1 MKNKLLT
8 KKVLCSVLAASVF
21 GTCGA
26 VFAAET
32 TDNDLVIKEQI
43 RVNNSTGDITY
54 SDKDSLT
61 VIDVKDEM
69 YQGALQAENDK
80 TITISN
86 VGTVNIGTAENRLE
100 GAAIHAQSG
109 FVDIKAIDDV
119 NIYAGNN
126 GILGQYASEK
136 NAVNIEAGGNIT
148 IDSNAYAVMAA
159 TMTNGEGTATVNI
172 SAGDKVIINSAQYA
186 ISVYDQDGNK
196 PEWAG
201 KNAAKAVINGKNG
214 VVINSETSA
223 IYMNRSHSA
232 NDGILSI
239 TSEAGDV
246 VIESAQDAIIMKK
259 ADGLDG
265 SLLDADI
272 IGKNVSIAS
281 KNGLAV
287 KAQNGSLNVKADNIV
302 DYNGGVW
309 VQGDTV
315 LETEAETVNFI
326 GGDKDGI
333 VAIRKDGVDGNIGGH
348 VEVNATTI
356 NISTVN
362 EKSGAVW
369 IQSGTQIE
377 NAPEGSSSVSLTADN
392 INVSA
397 PKLGLVA
404 FSNGQLDVDGN
415 LVVNAE
421 NAIYTRGN
429 ATININTDGAHTTV
443 LNGDIV
449 FGTPNV
455 PGDPQNSGNLINSNV
470 NINFSGSESSF
481 NGSAYK
487 TYPNSG
493 ADDDYMID
501 HNDNNHYGNVT
512 DFNLTFDNGAAWNMT
527 NDSFV
532 NDVTLSNGG
541 VINVQENA
549 ERFNVDEAEMNN
561 GVINLQGDNQEVNVT
576 TLTGSNGTVSV
587 NSLNSTVNV
596 ATNNSTGLT
605 LSGSSNVTNTFDE
618 NNISKGMQDLA
629 NVMNIT
635 NGEKQITVTAAEGD
649 ILGEIT
655 ALTDENGDIVGG
667 SVKQGEN
674 VKNTGI
680 TELANVA
687 FMAWRAENDE
697 MHQRMGELRS
707 STGEAG
713 IWARM
718 KRGESESGDL
728 DITNQYNTYQ
738 LGYDEKVGESNWYLG
753 GAISR
758 TEGKSSFSNGSGENQ
773 STGFTVYGTYVG
785 DDGQYVDLSAKYARL
800 DNEFDVFDRAGME
813 VNGDYRNNGYAFSA
827 EYGKRI
833 EAGNDFWVEPQVQL
847 TYGHLSSANYTT
859 SNDVKAVQ
867 DAMDSFVGRV
877 GFAAGKDI
885 SAGNVYVKASYLYDF
900 DGDTSV
906 TMTKNGQ
913 SATYDQDL
921 GGGWFEFG
929 IGTNINLSETSH
941 LYFDV
946 ERAVGG
952 DIDTPWQ
959 WNAGVRFDF

>member
-21 GTCGA
+21 GTCGV

-43 RVNNSTGDITY
+43 RVNNSTGDKSYT
-54 SDKDSLT
+54 DKDSLT
-61 VIDVKDEM
+61 VIDVTDVM

-109 FVDIKAIDDV
+109 FIDIEAIDDV
-119 NIYAGNN
+119 NIYTGNN
-126 GILGQYASEK
+126 GILGQYASDNK
-136 NAVNIEAGGNIT
+136 NAVNIKAGGNIT
-148 IDSNAYAVMAA
+148 IDADAYAVMAA
-159 TMTNGEGTATVNI
+159 TMTNGEGTATVNL
-172 SAGDKVIINSAQYA
+172 SAGDKVIINSDQYA

-196 PEWAG
+196 PEWQG
-201 KNAAKAVINGKNG
+201 ENKAQAIISGKNG
-214 VVINSETSA
+214 VSINSETSA
-223 IYMNRSHSA
+223 IYMNRAHSA

-239 TSEAGDV
+239 TSESGDV
-246 VIESAQDAIIMKK
+246 VITSKDDTIIMKK

-272 IGKNVSIAS
+272 NGNNVSITS
-281 KNGLAV
+281 ENGLAV
-287 KAQNGSLNVKADNIV
+287 KALNGSLNVKADNNL

-309 VQGDTV
+309 AEGETV
-315 LETEAETVNFI
+315 FDAKAERVNFI

-333 VAIRKDGVDGNIGGH
+333 VAIRGGNVN
-348 VEVNATTI
+348 VEATNI
-356 NISTVN
+356 NISTEN
-362 EKSGAVW
+362 EESGAVW
-369 IQSGTQIE
+369 VQNSTQTAT
-377 NAPEGSSSVSLTADN
+377 APEGTASVTLKADN
-392 INVSA
+392 INVNA

-404 FSNGQLDVDGN
+404 FSNGQLNVDGN
-415 LVVNAE
+415 LTVNADH
-421 NAIYTRGN
+421 AIDTRGN
-429 ATININTDGAHTTV
+429 ATININTDGQHTTV

-449 FGTPNV
+449 FETPNT
-455 PGDPQNSGNLINSNV
+455 PDDPQNSGNLINSNV
-470 NINFSGSESSF
+470 NINFNGENSSF

-487 TYPNSG
+487 TYPASG
-493 ADDDYMID
+493 VEGDYMID

-532 NDVTLSNGG
+532 NNVNLSNGG

-549 ERFNVDEAEMNN
+549 ERFNADKADMNE
-561 GVINLQGDNQEVNVT
+561 GVINLQGENQEVNVT
-576 TLTGSNGTVSV
+576 TLTGDKANVIV

-596 ATNNSTGLT
+596 GTNNNTGLT
-605 LSGSSNVTNTFDE
+605 LTGSSEITNSFDSANVNA
-618 NNISKGMQDLA
+618 GMQDLA
-629 NVMNIT
+629 DVMNIT
-635 NGEKQITVTAAEGD
+635 SGNKDITVTAAEGD

-655 ALTDENGDIVGG
+655 AQTDKDGNVVAD
-667 SVKQGEN
+667 SVKQSEN
-674 VKNTGI
+674 VKNAGI
-680 TELANVA
+680 SELANVA

-738 LGYDEKVGESNWYLG
+738 LGYDEKVGDSNWYIG

-785 DDGQYVDLSAKYARL
+785 DNGEYVDLSAKYARL

-833 EAGNDFWVEPQVQL
+833 ATGNDFWVEPQVQL

-859 SNDVKAVQ
+859 SNDVKAAQ
-867 DAMDSFVGRV
+867 DAMNSVVGRV

-913 SATYDQDL
+913 SSTYDQDL

>member
-21 GTCGA
+21 GTCGV

-32 TDNDLVIKEQI
+32 TDNDLVITEQI
-43 RVNNSTGDITY
+43 RVNNSTGDKSYT
-54 SDKDSLT
+54 DKDSLT
-61 VIDVKDEM
+61 VIDVTDVM

-109 FVDIKAIDDV
+109 FIDIEAIDDV
-119 NIYAGNN
+119 NIYTGNN
-126 GILGQYASEK
+126 GILGQYASDNK
-136 NAVNIEAGGNIT
+136 NAVNIKAGGNIT
-148 IDSNAYAVMAA
+148 IDADAYAVMAA
-159 TMTNGEGTATVNI
+159 TMTNGEGTATVNL
-172 SAGDKVIINSAQYA
+172 SAGDKVIINSDQYA

-196 PEWAG
+196 PEWQG
-201 KNAAKAVINGKNG
+201 ENKAQAIISGKNG
-214 VVINSETSA
+214 VSINSETSA

-239 TSEAGDV
+239 TSESGDV
-246 VIESAQDAIIMKK
+246 VIKSAEDAVIMKK

-272 IGKNVSIAS
+272 NGNNVSITS
-281 KNGLAV
+281 ENGLAV
-287 KAQNGSLNVKADNIV
+287 KALNGSLNVKADNNL

-309 VQGDTV
+309 AEGETV
-315 LETEAETVNFI
+315 FDAKAERVNFI

-333 VAIRKDGVDGNIGGH
+333 VAIRGGNVN
-348 VEVNATTI
+348 VEATNI
-356 NISTVN
+356 NISTEN
-362 EKSGAVW
+362 EESGAVW
-369 IQSGTQIE
+369 VQNSTQTAT
-377 NAPEGSSSVSLTADN
+377 APEGTASVTLKADN
-392 INVSA
+392 INVNA

-404 FSNGQLDVDGN
+404 FSNGQLNVDGN
-415 LVVNAE
+415 LTVNADH
-421 NAIYTRGN
+421 AIDTRGN
-429 ATININTDGAHTTV
+429 ATININTDGQHTTV

-449 FGTPNV
+449 FETPNT
-455 PGDPQNSGNLINSNV
+455 PSNPQNSGNLINSNV
-470 NINFSGSESSF
+470 NINFNGENSSF

-487 TYPNSG
+487 SYPNSG
-493 ADDDYMID
+493 AEGDHLID

-512 DFNLTFDNGAAWNMT
+512 DFTLTFNNGAAWNMT

-532 NDVTLSNGG
+532 NDITLENGG
-541 VINVQENA
+541 IINIQEDA
-549 ERFNVDEAEMNN
+549 ERFNADEAELNE
-561 GVINLQGDNQEVNVT
+561 GIINLQGEKQNVNVG
-576 TLTGSNGTVSV
+576 TLTGTNGTVNVSSADNKLAITESNSIDSLTV
-587 NSLNSTVNV
+587 AANGAYAEELVQNDINESLN
-596 ATNNSTGLT
+596 A
-605 LSGSSNVTNTFDE
+605 
-618 NNISKGMQDLA
+618 LA
-629 NVMNIT
+629 NQVVDSST
-635 NGEKQITVTAAEGD
+635 EGKGKTAATDVAISETGVV
-649 ILGEIT
+649 GEIT
-655 ALTDENGDIVGG
+655 AQVGEDGKVDATTVKELTN
-667 SVKQGEN
+667 S
-674 VKNTGI
+674 TTAGI
-680 TELANVA
+680 GELANVA

-728 DITNQYNTYQ
+728 NIKNQYSTYQ
-738 LGYDEKVGESNWYLG
+738 LGYDEKVGDSNWYLG

-758 TEGKSSFSNGSGENQ
+758 TEGKSSFGNGSGENQ

-785 DDGQYVDLSAKYARL
+785 EDGQYVDLSAKYARL
-800 DNEFDVFDRAGME
+800 DNEFDVFGRDGIE
-813 VNGDYRNNGYAFSA
+813 STGDYRNNGYAFSA

-833 EAGNDFWVEPQVQL
+833 EAGNEFWVEPQVQL

-859 SNDVKAVQ
+859 SRGIKAAQ
-867 DAMDSFVGRV
+867 DAMDSIVGRV

-885 SAGNVYVKASYLYDF
+885 GAGNVYVKASYLYDF

-906 TMTKNGQ
+906 TMNDGVN
-913 SATYDQDL
+913 SRTYKQDL

>member
-43 RVNNSTGDITY
+43 RVNSSTGDKSYT
-54 SDKDSLT
+54 DKDSFT
-61 VIDVKDEM
+61 VIKVPHVAF
-69 YQGALQAENDK
+69 QGVLQAEGGK
-80 TITISN
+80 TIEISN
-86 VGTVNIGTAENRLE
+86 IGTVNLGTAENRLE
-100 GAAIHAQSG
+100 GTAIHAQSG
-109 FVDIKAIDDV
+109 YVDIQANDDV
-119 NIYAGNN
+119 NIYAGKN
-126 GILGQYASEK
+126 GILGQYASKDK
-136 NAVNIEAGGNIT
+136 NAVNIVAGGNINF
-148 IDSNAYAVMAA
+148 DSTSYGIMAA
-159 TMTNGEGTATVNI
+159 TMTDGEGAVTVNL
-172 SAGDKVIINSAQYA
+172 SAEDKVNIKSKDYA
-186 ISVYDQDGNK
+186 ISIYDKDKN
-196 PEWAG
+196 ESAWAG
-201 KNAAKAVINGKNG
+201 ENAAKAIITGKNG
-214 VVINSETSA
+214 VVINSETNA
-223 IYMNRSHSA
+223 VYMNRSNSA
-232 NDGILSI
+232 KNAVLNIS
-239 TSEAGDV
+239 SEAGDV
-246 VIESAQDAIIMKK
+246 LIKSTQDAIIMQK
-259 ADGLDG
+259 AKGLEG
-265 SLLDADI
+265 SLSDADI
-272 IGKNVSIAS
+272 SGNNVSITS
-281 KNGLAV
+281 ENGLAV
-287 KAQNGSLNVKADNIV
+287 NALNGTITVKADDTV
-302 DYNGGVW
+302 DYDGGVW
-309 VQGDTV
+309 AEGDTI

-326 GGDKDGI
+326 GGDKDGL
-333 VAIRKDGVDGNIGGH
+333 VAIRGGSAN
-348 VEVNATTI
+348 VEATTI
-356 NISTVN
+356 NISTESEN
-362 EKSGAVW
+362 EKTGAVW
-369 IQSGTQIE
+369 VQNSTQSQI
-377 NAPEGSSSVSLTADN
+377 APEGASSVSLTADN
-392 INVSA
+392 INVNA

-404 FSNGQLDVDGN
+404 FSNGQLDVNGN

-421 NAIYTRGN
+421 HAIDTRGN
-429 ATININTDGAHTTV
+429 ATININTDGVHTTV

-449 FGTPNV
+449 FETPNT
-455 PGDPQNSGNLINSNV
+455 PSDPQNSGNIINSNV
-470 NINFSGSESSF
+470 NINFNGAESSF

-487 TYPNSG
+487 TYPDSG
-493 ADDDYMID
+493 VDGDYMID
-501 HNDNNHYGNVT
+501 HNENNHYGNVT

-549 ERFNVDEAEMNN
+549 ERFNADEAEMNN
-561 GVINLQGDNQEVNVT
+561 GVINLEGENQEVNVT
-576 TLTGSNGTVSV
+576 TLTGSNGTVAV
-587 NSLNSTVNV
+587 NSLNTTVNI
-596 ATNNSTGLT
+596 ATNSSTGLT
-605 LSGSSNVTNTFDE
+605 VSGSSNVTNSFDE
-618 NNISKGMQDLA
+618 NNISAGMQDLA
-629 NVMNIT
+629 DVMNIT

-655 ALTDENGDIVGG
+655 AVTNENGDIVGS
-667 SVKQGEN
+667 SVKQAEN
-674 VKNTGI
+674 VKNAGI
-680 TELANVA
+680 SELANVA

-738 LGYDEKVGESNWYLG
+738 LGYDEKVGDSNWYIG

-800 DNEFDVFDRAGME
+800 DNEFDVFDRAGVE

-833 EAGNDFWVEPQVQL
+833 EAGNDYWVEPQVQL

-859 SNDVKAVQ
+859 SNDVKAAQ
-867 DAMDSFVGRV
+867 DAMDSVVGRL

-885 SAGNVYVKASYLYDF
+885 GAGNVYVKASYLYDF

-913 SATYDQDL
+913 TSVYDQDL

-946 ERAVGG
+946 EKAVGG
-952 DIDTPWQ
+952 EIDTPWQ